1 LKLTDEKE
9 LTMRKFLP
17 AALLLLAVMA
27 LLAAAYPPPARL
39 KGIILY
45 NRPVPA
51 LQPLAVSSQRVLCG
65 ESVPNETLVVHKKG
79 GLQNVLVFLANINP
93 ETLPPLDLALETRA
107 CRFQPHVLALG
118 VGSQLAIHNNDRM
131 LHNVHAR
138 LHAFIPGWDKAS
150 TLDIFHEADE
160 ASFNFA
166 FPNKGGVA
174 VDTLNKPGLIRLR
187 SDAGY
192 GWMTGYILVMP
203 HRYFAVTD
211 VEGKFQLPELPPERY
226 DMVMW
231 HETLGVKR
239 QIVDVKAGDK
249 NDLLIKWF
257 AEETTSTP
265 DTTKAN

>member
-1 LKLTDEKE
+1 
-9 LTMRKFLP
+9 MRKLLP
-17 AALLLLAVMA
+17 AALLSFAIIA

-39 KGIILY
+39 KGVILY
-45 NRPVPA
+45 NRTMPA
-51 LQPLAVSSQRVLCG
+51 LQPLAVSSQRALCG
-65 ESVPNETLVVHKKG
+65 QNVPNETLIVHKKG
-79 GLQNVLVFLANINP
+79 GLQNVLIFLANIKP
-93 ETLPPLDLALETRA
+93 EILPPLELDVQTLN

-118 VGSQLAIHNNDRM
+118 VGSQLTIRNSDPM

-138 LHAFIPGWDKAS
+138 LHEFIPAWDKTS
-150 TLDIFHEADE
+150 TLDILQDTDE

-166 FPNKGGVA
+166 FPKKGGVA

-192 GWMTGYILVMP
+192 DWMTGYILVMP
-203 HRYFAVTD
+203 HRYFALTNN
-211 VEGKFQLPELPPERY
+211 EGKFELPELPPERY

-249 NDLLIKWF
+249 NELLIKWF
-257 AEETTSTP
+257 PEDTASAP

>member
-1 LKLTDEKE
+1 
-9 LTMRKFLP
+9 MRK
-17 AALLLLAVMA
+17 LLLAASFALAVIA
-27 LLAAAYPPPARL
+27 LLATAYPPSTGL

-45 NRPVPA
+45 NHAVQP
-51 LQPLAVSSQRVLCG
+51 LQPLAVSSQRTICG

-79 GLQNVLVFLANINP
+79 GLQNVLVFLANIKP
-93 ETLPPLDLALETRA
+93 EKLPPLELDLQTLN

-118 VGSQLAIHNNDRM
+118 VGSQLTIHNNDPM

-138 LHAFIPGWDKAS
+138 LHEFIPGWDQTS
-150 TLDIFHEADE
+150 TLDIFQDTDE

-166 FPNKGGVA
+166 FSQKGGVA
-174 VDTLNKPGLIRLR
+174 VDTLNQPGLIRLR

-192 GWMTGYILVMP
+192 EWMSGYILVMP
-203 HRYFAVTD
+203 HRYFTVTD
-211 VEGKFQLPELPPERY
+211 AEGKFQLPELPPERY
-226 DMVMW
+226 DLVMW

-249 NDLLIKWF
+249 NELLIKWF
-257 AEETTSTP
+257 PEETASTP